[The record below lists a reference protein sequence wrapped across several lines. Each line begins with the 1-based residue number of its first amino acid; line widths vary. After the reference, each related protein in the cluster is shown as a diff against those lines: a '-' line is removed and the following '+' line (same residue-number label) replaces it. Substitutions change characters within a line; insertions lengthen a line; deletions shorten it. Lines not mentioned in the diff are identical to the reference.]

1 MDAQALTD
9 EDVIAIRRE
18 FPALERYAYFASN
31 GLGILPVRAAE
42 VLRQRVDDL
51 SRNAIVSTIFN
62 NGRIASDGRARV
74 ARLLGCDVEE
84 VAFCRNT
91 SEGVL
96 WAASSL
102 RFQAGDEIL

>member
-1 MDAQALTD
+1 MHSQALTD
-9 EDVIAIRRE
+9 EEVIAIRRE
-18 FPALERYAYFASN
+18 FPALERYAYFATN

-42 VLRQRVDDL
+42 VLRQRIEDL

-62 NGRIASDGRARV
+62 NERIVGDSRGRV
-74 ARLLGCDVEE
+74 AHLLGCDVEE

-96 WAASSL
+96 WAA
-102 RFQAGDEIL
+102 